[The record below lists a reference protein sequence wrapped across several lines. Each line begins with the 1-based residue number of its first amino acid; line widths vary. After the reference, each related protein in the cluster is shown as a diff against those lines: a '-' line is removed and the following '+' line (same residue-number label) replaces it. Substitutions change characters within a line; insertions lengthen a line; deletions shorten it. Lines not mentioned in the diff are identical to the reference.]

1 MAFKLRAAGIT
12 NYLKGVEER
21 EALKQARMDKKEAL
35 ALQLMSKYGAGT
47 FAGMSTKSGK
57 GSSAATS
64 LSSDTIYLQDTYKL
78 SDEVLAPIIASGDVT
93 AIPKL
98 KELLDKQRG
107 LYEEEGK
114 VFPEEVISTIMER
127 AIATQPTNKPID
139 YTEVEKYVGREL
151 DPMLKAVLDGGTTTP
166 GSVTLYEPTFVPTPD
181 FEDLEKFEQ
190 RAISANKA
198 RAAEELNVVI
208 KRISAIESLDE
219 VSAGSDTQ
227 AELNWLVDRKQKID
241 SAINS
246 EAAKIP
252 SYTGYVS
259 LYGNNYLNTLMDEYP
274 VFKDA
279 PLNPTLLSAAQ
290 EITSVPNREVARNL
304 RLAGILKDGDEVLNS
319 STGKKFKIG
328 SQ

>member
-35 ALQLMSKYGAGT
+35 ALELMSKYGAST

-57 GSSAATS
+57 GSADTS
-64 LSSDTIYLQDTYKL
+64 SLNSDTIYLKDRYKL
-78 SDEVLAPIIASGDVT
+78 SNEVLAPIIASGDKT

-98 KELLDKQRG
+98 KTLLDKQRA
-107 LYEEEGK
+107 LYEGEGK
-114 VFPEEVISTIMER
+114 VFPEEVINTIMER
-127 AIATQPTNKPID
+127 AVATQPTNKPID
-139 YTEVEKYVGREL
+139 YTEVEKYIGREL
-151 DPMLKAVLDGGTTTP
+151 DPMLKAVLDSGTTTP
-166 GSVTLYEPTFVPTPD
+166 GSVTFYEPTFVEQPD

-190 RAISANKA
+190 RAISSNKA
-198 RAAEELNVVI
+198 RAAQELNSVI
-208 KRISAIESLDE
+208 KRISTIKSSGE
-219 VSAGSDTQ
+219 VPAGSDTQ
-227 AELNWLVDRKQKID
+227 AELNWLIDRKQKID
-241 SAINS
+241 SAISS

-259 LYGNNYLNTLMDEYP
+259 LYGSKYLSTLMDVYP

-304 RLAGILKDGDEVLNS
+304 RLAGILKDGDEILNS

>member
-35 ALQLMSKYGAGT
+35 ALELMSKYGAGT

-57 GSSAATS
+57 GSADTSS
-64 LSSDTIYLQDTYKL
+64 LSSDTIYLQDEYKL
-78 SDEVLAPIIASGDVT
+78 SNEVLAPIIASGDKT

-98 KELLDKQRG
+98 KTLLDKQRA
-107 LYEEEGK
+107 LYEGEGK
-114 VFPEEVISTIMER
+114 VFPEEVINTIMER
-127 AIATQPTNKPID
+127 AVATQPTNKPID
-139 YTEVEKYVGREL
+139 YTEVEKYIGREL
-151 DPMLKAVLDGGTTTP
+151 DPMLKAVLDSGTTTP
-166 GSVTLYEPTFVPTPD
+166 GSVTLYEPTFVEQPD

-190 RAISANKA
+190 RAISSNKA
-198 RAAEELNVVI
+198 RAAQELNSVI
-208 KRISAIESLDE
+208 KRISAIKSSGE
-219 VSAGSDTQ
+219 VLAGSDTQ

-241 SAINS
+241 SAISS
-246 EAAKIP
+246 ESAKIP
-252 SYTGYVS
+252 SYAGYVS
-259 LYGNNYLNTLMDEYP
+259 LYGSKYLNTLMDVYP
-274 VFKDA
+274 VFKDS

-304 RLAGILKDGDEVLNS
+304 TLAGILKDGDEVLNS